1 MAARGDYLQLFGA
14 RLRELRAA
22 ADLSQRELAKRCGT
36 SAAAISNFE
45 AGNNAPTLGT
55 LVRLAEALECD
66 VTELVDVLDR
76 IPHGSRKS
84 RNTK

>member
-1 MAARGDYLQLFGA
+1 MAARGDYAQLFGA

-45 AGNNAPTLGT
+45 AGNNSPTLGT
-55 LVRLAEALECD
+55 LVRLAEALGCN
-66 VTELVDVLDR
+66 VTELVEVLDR
-76 IPHGSRKS
+76 KPRSSSKS
-84 RNTK
+84 QKT